1 MDIYHK
7 ITTITTGAY
16 AATAT
21 NKVKGVMFSNTN
33 GTPSNV
39 DLFPWGATGSTFS
52 MRMIA
57 GASSSAIFPIKVS
70 GASCATGVSVYG
82 LF

>member
-7 ITTITTGAY
+7 TSLITTGSY
-16 AATAT
+16 AATLT
-21 NKVKGVMFSNTN
+21 TKVKGVLFVNLN
-33 GTPSNV
+33 GSASNV
-39 DLFPWGATGSTFS
+39 DLFPWGATGATFS

-57 GASSSAIFPIKVS
+57 GASSSTIFPIKTS

-82 LF
+82 LY

>member
-7 ITTITTGAY
+7 ISTITTGAY
-16 AATAT
+16 AATSNT
-21 NKVKGVMFSNTN
+21 KVKGVMFVNTN
-33 GTPSNV
+33 GSPSNV
-39 DLFPWGATGSTFS
+39 DLFPWGATGATFS
-52 MRMIA
+52 MRMVA
-57 GASSSAIFPIKVS
+57 GASSSTIFPIKTS

>member
-1 MDIYHK
+1 
-7 ITTITTGAY
+7 
-16 AATAT
+16 
-21 NKVKGVMFSNTN
+21 
-33 GTPSNV
+33 
-39 DLFPWGATGSTFS
+39 

-57 GASSSAIFPIKVS
+57 GASSSTIFPIKVS

>member
-7 ITTITTGAY
+7 TSLITSGAY

-21 NKVKGVMFSNTN
+21 TKVKGVLFVNTN
-33 GTPSNV
+33 GSPSV
-39 DLFPWGATGSTFS
+39 IDLFPWGATGATFS
-52 MRMIA
+52 MRMVA
-57 GASSSAIFPIKVS
+57 GASSSTIFPIKTS